1 MTKNKKRYLPKESQD
16 GHIRPSN
23 LRQDR
28 FREHFGSQ
36 TPSNRRPKMDHFGIK
51 ITTCQYVTKTHYLL
65 HFSYVSGLPRP
76 PKISSKSVEKIT
88 LKPDPLKFVN
98 FRLLESPRQAQE
110 AKRLPKECPKGGQ
123 SGAKMTKNDVQKG
136 VEIRG
141 VSKGVPKWLRWCL
154 EGASGGHLG

>member
-1 MTKNKKRYLPKESQD
+1 MSRK
-16 GHIRPSN
+16 HIIYYT
-23 LRQDR
+23 LAMFQ
-28 FREHFGSQ
+28 G
-36 TPSNRRPKMDHFGIK
+36 
-51 ITTCQYVTKTHYLL
+51 CQ
-65 HFSYVSGLPRP
+65 GP
-76 PKISSKSVEKIT
+76 PKYHQKALKIT

-98 FRLLESPRQAQE
+98 FRLLESPRQEQE
-110 AKRLPKECPKGGQ
+110 AKRLPKGCPKGGQ